1 MSSAGPV
8 AGPDSERWFL
18 ERGLPSVIG
27 RRGRWRHVLSRSAP
41 VLAGWAVLMVMS
53 FFVMWA
59 SGGTDVDTDDDPGV
73 LALLAVVVLFLIV
86 PAVVAVIWAVSRM
99 TSTAGRRIVAAVS
112 IVAGVFADFYQDDPL
127 DALSDFATD
136 AAAIGAIILA
146 TGLGLGAIA
155 GWALR
160 TTARHFTSATRLL
173 FRALPVVL
181 LTILVFFNS
190 PLWTISSNLD
200 GLRVGLM
207 VLFLGAVAT
216 SYLIAGLLDSV
227 RPLMWGSQSNSDS
240 DAPAQRRPLTLTERV
255 NVVVVA
261 AVSQI
266 IQAVS
271 IAVVIGSLYL
281 VLGLI
286 VMNAANVNHL
296 TGGGPTQGVWL
307 GVTIPAPPALIR
319 VVVFLMALTY
329 MYICARAVGDGEY
342 RSGFLDPLLADL
354 RAALDARDRLL
365 AERPGRRGA
374 PATAEDADPD
384 PA

>member
-1 MSSAGPV
+1 M
-8 AGPDSERWFL
+8 
-18 ERGLPSVIG
+18 
-27 RRGRWRHVLSRSAP
+27 
-41 VLAGWAVLMVMS
+41 
-53 FFVMWA
+53 
-59 SGGTDVDTDDDPGV
+59 
-73 LALLAVVVLFLIV
+73 
-86 PAVVAVIWAVSRM
+86 
-99 TSTAGRRIVAAVS
+99 
-112 IVAGVFADFYQDDPL
+112 
-127 DALSDFATD
+127 
-136 AAAIGAIILA
+136 
-146 TGLGLGAIA
+146 
-155 GWALR
+155 
-160 TTARHFTSATRLL
+160 L

-207 VLFLGAVAT
+207 VLFLGGVAT

-227 RPLMWGSQSNSDS
+227 APLMWGAES
-240 DAPAQRRPLTLTERV
+240 DASVQRRPLTLAERV

-365 AERPGRRGA
+365 AERSGGGGT
-374 PATAEDADPD
+374 PATAEDADPA

>member
-1 MSSAGPV
+1 M
-8 AGPDSERWFL
+8 
-18 ERGLPSVIG
+18 
-27 RRGRWRHVLSRSAP
+27 LSRSAP
-41 VLAGWAVLMVMS
+41 VLAGWAVLMVTS

-59 SGGTDVDTDDDPGV
+59 SGDTDVDTDDS
-73 LALLAVVVLFLIV
+73 LTTLQLLAAVVLFLIV
-86 PAVVAVIWAVSRM
+86 PAVIVAGWAVSRM
-99 TSTAGRRIVAAVS
+99 ASTPGRRIVAAVS
-112 IVAGVFADFYQDDPL
+112 IVVGTFSDFYEDDPL
-127 DALSDFATD
+127 DALSDFAID
-136 AAAIGAIILA
+136 AAVIGAIVLA

-160 TTARHFTSATRLL
+160 TTLRHFKSAARLL

-207 VLFLGAVAT
+207 VLFLGGVAT

-227 RPLMWGSQSNSDS
+227 GPLMWDEGS
-240 DAPAQRRPLTLTERV
+240 DASAERRPLTRAERA
-255 NVVVVA
+255 NVIVVA

-296 TGGGPTQGVWL
+296 TGGGPTQGIWL

-342 RSGFLDPLLADL
+342 RAGFLDPLLADL

-365 AERPGRRGA
+365 TERSGHT
-374 PATAEDADPD
+374 PATVADADPA

>member
-1 MSSAGPV
+1 M
-8 AGPDSERWFL
+8 
-18 ERGLPSVIG
+18 
-27 RRGRWRHVLSRSAP
+27 LSRSAP
-41 VLAGWAVLMVMS
+41 VLAGWAVLMVTS

-59 SGGTDVDTDDDPGV
+59 SGDTDVDTDDDD
-73 LALLAVVVLFLIV
+73 LTTLQLLAAVVLFLIV
-86 PAVVAVIWAVSRM
+86 PAVIAVIWAVAQMRSI
-99 TSTAGRRIVAAVS
+99 AGRRTVAVVS
-112 IVAGVFADFYQDDPL
+112 IIAGTFSDFYEDDPL
-127 DALSDFATD
+127 DALSDFAID
-136 AAAIGAIILA
+136 ASVIVAIILG

-160 TTARHFTSATRLL
+160 TTARHFKSAARLL

-207 VLFLGAVAT
+207 VLFLGGVAT

-227 RPLMWGSQSNSDS
+227 GPLMWDADS
-240 DAPAQRRPLTLTERV
+240 DTGIRRRPLTLTERA
-255 NVVVVA
+255 NVIVVA
-261 AVSQI
+261 TVSQI
-266 IQAVS
+266 IQALS
-271 IAVVIGSLYL
+271 IAVVIGLLYL

-329 MYICARAVGDGEY
+329 MYVCARAVGDGEY

-354 RAALDARDRLL
+354 RAALDARDRLFE
-365 AERPGRRGA
+365 ERSGRASAQA
-374 PATAEDADPD
+374 PAADADPA

>member
-1 MSSAGPV
+1 MSSAGLV
-8 AGPDSERWFL
+8 DGPDAERWFL

-27 RRGRWRHVLSRSAP
+27 RRARWRNVLSRSAP
-41 VLAGWAVLMVMS
+41 VLAGWAVLMVTS

-59 SGGTDVDTDDDPGV
+59 SGDSDVDTDDDNVTTLQV
-73 LALLAVVVLFLIV
+73 LAAVVLILIV
-86 PAVVAVIWAVSRM
+86 PAVVAVTWAVARM
-99 TSTAGRRIVAAVS
+99 SNVVARRTVALVAV
-112 IVAGVFADFYQDDPL
+112 VAGTFSDFYEDDPL
-127 DALSDFATD
+127 DVLRDFAID
-136 AAAIGAIILA
+136 GSIVIAIVVA

-160 TTARHFTSATRLL
+160 ITLRHFKSAARLL

-190 PLWTISSNLD
+190 PLWTISSNID

-207 VLFLGAVAT
+207 VLFLGGVAT

-227 RPLMWGSQSNSDS
+227 GPLMWHEPESEAGGD
-240 DAPAQRRPLTLTERV
+240 RRPLTTLERA
-255 NVVVVA
+255 NVIVVA

-271 IAVVIGSLYL
+271 IAVVIGLLYL

-296 TGGGPTQGVWL
+296 TGGGPTQGEWL

-354 RAALDARDRLL
+354 RAALDARDRLYSK
-365 AERPGRRGA
+365 RPG
-374 PATAEDADPD
+374 EDNPQGPTCGEDTTPV
-384 PA
+384 

>member
-1 MSSAGPV
+1 M
-8 AGPDSERWFL
+8 
-18 ERGLPSVIG
+18 IG

-59 SGGTDVDTDDDPGV
+59 SGGTDVDTDDDTGV

-227 RPLMWGSQSNSDS
+227 RPLMWGAES
-240 DAPAQRRPLTLTERV
+240 DASVQRRPLTLAERV

-365 AERPGRRGA
+365 AERSGGGGT
-374 PATAEDADPD
+374 PATAEDADPA

>member
-1 MSSAGPV
+1 M
-8 AGPDSERWFL
+8 
-18 ERGLPSVIG
+18 
-27 RRGRWRHVLSRSAP
+27 
-41 VLAGWAVLMVMS
+41 LAGWAVLMVTS
-53 FFVMWA
+53 LFVMWA
-59 SGGTDVDTDDDPGV
+59 SGGADVDTDDDPST
-73 LALLAVVVLFLIV
+73 LKLLAVIVLFLIV
-86 PAVVAVIWAVSRM
+86 PAVVAAVWAVSRM

-112 IVAGVFADFYQDDPL
+112 VVAGTFSDFYQDDPL

-136 AAAIGAIILA
+136 AAAISAIILA

-160 TTARHFTSATRLL
+160 TTARHFRSAARLL

-200 GLRVGLM
+200 ALRVGLM
-207 VLFLGAVAT
+207 VLFLGGVAT

-227 RPLMWGSQSNSDS
+227 GPLMWDTESDS
-240 DAPAQRRPLTLTERV
+240 SMHRRPLTLAERV

-266 IQAVS
+266 IQALS
-271 IAVVIGSLYL
+271 IAFVIGLLYL

-286 VMNAANVNHL
+286 VMNAANVNRL
-296 TGGGPTQGVWL
+296 TGGGPTHGVWL
-307 GVTIPAPPALIR
+307 GVTIPVPPALIS

-365 AERPGRRGA
+365 VERSGRRGA
-374 PATAEDADPD
+374 PATAEDHDAS
-384 PA
+384 A

>member
-1 MSSAGPV
+1 M
-8 AGPDSERWFL
+8 
-18 ERGLPSVIG
+18 IG

-41 VLAGWAVLMVMS
+41 VLAGWAVLMVTS

-59 SGGTDVDTDDDPGV
+59 SGDTDVDTDDDD
-73 LALLAVVVLFLIV
+73 LTTLQLLAAIVLFLIV
-86 PAVVAVIWAVSRM
+86 PAVVAVVWAVSRM
-99 TSTAGRRIVAAVS
+99 TSIAGRRIVAAVS
-112 IVAGVFADFYQDDPL
+112 VVAGTFSDFYQDNPL
-127 DALSDFATD
+127 DALSDFVTD
-136 AAAIGAIILA
+136 AAVIGAIILA

-160 TTARHFTSATRLL
+160 TTLQHFRSAARLL

-200 GLRVGLM
+200 GLRVGMM
-207 VLFLGAVAT
+207 VLFLGGVAT

-227 RPLMWGSQSNSDS
+227 GPLMWDSKSNSGS
-240 DAPAQRRPLTLTERV
+240 DASVERRPLTLAERS

-286 VMNAANVNHL
+286 VMNAANVEHL

-374 PATAEDADPD
+374 LATAEDADPA

>member
-1 MSSAGPV
+1 M
-8 AGPDSERWFL
+8 
-18 ERGLPSVIG
+18 IG
-27 RRGRWRHVLSRSAP
+27 RRGRWRNVLSRSAP
-41 VLAGWAVLMVMS
+41 VLAGWAVLMVTS

-59 SGGTDVDTDDDPGV
+59 SGDTDVDTDDDD
-73 LALLAVVVLFLIV
+73 LTTLQLLAAVVLFLIV
-86 PAVVAVIWAVSRM
+86 PAVIAVIWAVARM
-99 TSTAGRRIVAAVS
+99 TSTAGRRIVALVS
-112 IVAGVFADFYQDDPL
+112 IVAGTFSDFYEDDPL
-127 DALSDFATD
+127 DALSDFAID
-136 AAAIGAIILA
+136 GAVIGAIVLA
-146 TGLGLGAIA
+146 TGLGLGSIA

-160 TTARHFTSATRLL
+160 TTGQHFKSAARLL

-207 VLFLGAVAT
+207 VLFLGGVAT

-227 RPLMWGSQSNSDS
+227 GPLMWSADP
-240 DAPAQRRPLTLTERV
+240 DAAGKRRPLTRAERA

-271 IAVVIGSLYL
+271 IAVVIGLLYL

-354 RAALDARDRLL
+354 RAALDARDRLF
-365 AERPGRRGA
+365 AERSGGA
-374 PATAEDADPD
+374 ASPATAPDTD
-384 PA
+384 PAPA

>member
-1 MSSAGPV
+1 M
-8 AGPDSERWFL
+8 
-18 ERGLPSVIG
+18 IG
-27 RRGRWRHVLSRSAP
+27 RRGRWRNVLSRSAP
-41 VLAGWAVLMVMS
+41 VLAGWAVLMVTS

-59 SGGTDVDTDDDPGV
+59 SGDTDVDTDDDD
-73 LALLAVVVLFLIV
+73 LTTLQLLAAVVLFLIV
-86 PAVVAVIWAVSRM
+86 PAVIAVIWAVARM
-99 TSTAGRRIVAAVS
+99 TSTAGRRIVALVS
-112 IVAGVFADFYQDDPL
+112 IVAGTFSDFYEDDPL
-127 DALSDFATD
+127 DALSDFAID
-136 AAAIGAIILA
+136 GAVIGAIVLA
-146 TGLGLGAIA
+146 TGLGLGSIA

-160 TTARHFTSATRLL
+160 TTGQHFKSAARLL

-207 VLFLGAVAT
+207 VLFLGGVAT

-227 RPLMWGSQSNSDS
+227 GPLMWSADP
-240 DAPAQRRPLTLTERV
+240 DAAGKRRPLTRAERA

-271 IAVVIGSLYL
+271 IAVVIGLLYL

-354 RAALDARDRLL
+354 RAALDARDRLF
-365 AERPGRRGA
+365 AERSGGAASQATAPDTDPA
-374 PATAEDADPD
+374 PA
-384 PA
+384 